1 MSLYDEK
8 TQMVILPY
16 FATNDSGV
24 KDYWRINTRKMVVI
38 KDNRP
43 INVYSHNIGDIETM
57 INDKNLY
64 YQIVDP
70 SNQIKRRIEINNID
84 KRKYLSSKNSQ
95 FTTNFTT
102 KSPAQLAPSCSI
114 LPRCQLNHIFYKFP
128 KFLAKQGIPRQNN
141 DKSTFHLPRHSRFTI
156 MQSFTKWGN
165 IGQNVAQ
172 TRMNTT
178 VSTTKAHR

>member
-1 MSLYDEK
+1 
-8 TQMVILPY
+8 MVTLPY

-70 SNQIKRRIEINNID
+70 SNQIKRRIEINNINIVEV
-84 KRKYLSSKNSQ
+84 KIALLAELKNV
-95 FTTNFTT
+95 
-102 KSPAQLAPSCSI
+102 
-114 LPRCQLNHIFYKFP
+114 
-128 KFLAKQGIPRQNN
+128 
-141 DKSTFHLPRHSRFTI
+141 TI
-156 MQSFTKWGN
+156 
-165 IGQNVAQ
+165 
-172 TRMNTT
+172 
-178 VSTTKAHR
+178 